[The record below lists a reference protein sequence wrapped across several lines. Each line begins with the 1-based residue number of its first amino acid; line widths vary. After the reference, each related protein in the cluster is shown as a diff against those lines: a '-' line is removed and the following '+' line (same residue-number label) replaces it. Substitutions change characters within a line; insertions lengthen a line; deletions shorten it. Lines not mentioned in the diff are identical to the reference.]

1 MVFAGLVGW
10 SLLAQ
15 SSPSSTETSAGQQ
28 AASGKPAQFNRS
40 SRLAGDAIVEN
51 YIAAAQRQNQMVRG
65 ASMEVEI
72 SGSLPKLQKQGKLHA
87 LRRITNLGRITYEAF
102 HFQGDNTIKKEVI
115 NRYLEQEAES
125 LGDPSIAV
133 APNNYKFKYKGS
145 AEMDGR
151 DTYVFQVA
159 PRKKREKLYK
169 GELWI
174 DAATYLP
181 VREAGRVVKTP
192 MGVRTVTFVRSYGIE
207 NGIAVP
213 RRLESETEVW
223 FFGKAE
229 LTVDF
234 ANFSVD
240 NQHAGEDLDQ

>member
-1 MVFAGLVGW
+1 LKVHVLVLAGLFGW
-10 SLLAQ
+10 SLLAESN
-15 SSPSSTETSAGQQ
+15 SSP
-28 AASGKPAQFNRS
+28 
-40 SRLAGDAIVEN
+40 GDTIVEN
-51 YIAAAQRQNQMVRG
+51 YCAATQRQEQLVRG

-87 LRRITNLGRITYEAF
+87 LRHITGLGRITYEAF
-102 HFQGDNTIKKEVI
+102 RFQGDNTIKKEVI
-115 NRYLEQEAES
+115 NRYLEQEMAS
-125 LGDPSIAV
+125 LGDASIALTP
-133 APNNYKFKYKGS
+133 ANYKFKYKGT

-174 DAATYLP
+174 DAATFLP
-181 VREAGRVVKTP
+181 VRESGRVVKTP
-192 MGVRTVTFVRSYGIE
+192 LGVRGVTFVRLYAIE

-223 FFGKAE
+223 YFGKAE

-234 ANFSVD
+234 ANFAVD
-240 NQHAGEDLDQ
+240 NQHAAEDLDQ